1 MDIGTAGRLIL
12 MAALGASAW
21 SLGASA
27 EGARRN
33 SRRLLLSGQRGLYA
47 AGGLLVAAVALLL
60 LALAIR
66 DFSLLYVAGYTSR
79 STPRIF
85 ALTALWA
92 GMEGSLLFWTAIT
105 GVYAVTAILVQSRR
119 RPDLS
124 GVAGAVL
131 AGILAFFCG
140 LLVFGANPFDAAPVV
155 PRDGAGLN
163 PLLQSPF
170 MAIHPVLLY
179 LGLTGFAV
187 PFAFATAGLVTGR
200 LDVRWFTSTRRWTVL
215 AWSFLTIG
223 ILLGAAWAYTEL
235 GWGGYWAWDPV
246 ENSSLLPWLTGTAFL
261 HSVMIQERRGML
273 KIWNV
278 ALVLTTYC
286 LAIFGTFLTRSGLVT
301 SVHTF
306 SESAAGKYFL
316 PFLGALAVG
325 AFGLLGWRFEK
336 LRSRRHLDSMASRE
350 AMFLF
355 NNLFFVAIAFT
366 VLWGTL
372 YPVLV
377 EALSGKKISV
387 GPAFFN
393 TVVTP
398 MGLALLA
405 LTGIGPLVAWRRAS
419 AKSLKRQ
426 FLVPTAMGAAVI
438 VSLAAG
444 GLRSTGALFALGLC
458 AFVASSTLGEFTK
471 GALAHRRPGPL
482 GPLKGLAIVVG
493 RNRRRYGGYVVHLGV
508 VLIFLGLSG
517 SAFERTWVGEMKPGD
532 SFALGRY
539 SVRYD
544 SSRIYSTPEKMVNMA
559 VMEVSSDGQRVDT
572 LRPQRN
578 FHFAQRQPQSE
589 IGLRTTLSEDL
600 YLVLTQMDRS
610 RTVTLRAWINPLVA
624 WIWIGGA
631 VMAAGMLILLSAK
644 PPPLPKSAAAPAR
657 MPEPE
662 LAPERETVGVLAVKN
677 RRAAK
682 AGQGAS

>member
-1 MDIGTAGRLIL
+1 MPLEVQGPPFSLNIDSTGR
-12 MAALGASAW
+12 
-21 SLGASA
+21 
-27 EGARRN
+27 
-33 SRRLLLSGQRGLYA
+33 
-47 AGGLLVAAVALLL
+47 LLL
-60 LALAIR
+60 LAALAAAVWAALASALGTVRRDAKWAASGRRSLVASAGLVIASACLLLYALATR
-66 DFSLLYVAGYTSR
+66 DFSLAYVASYTSL
-79 STPRIF
+79 STPRVF

-105 GVYAVTAILVQSRR
+105 SMYAMTAVLVQAKR
-119 RPDLS
+119 RPDLTPPATAVF
-124 GVAGAVL
+124 GV
-131 AGILAFFCG
+131 IIAFFLG
-140 LLVFGANPFDAAPVV
+140 LLAFGANPFQASSPV
-155 PRDGAGLN
+155 PLNGAGLN

-170 MAIHPVLLY
+170 MTIHPVLLY
-179 LGLTGFAV
+179 LGLTGFSV
-187 PFAFATAGLVTGR
+187 PFAFAMASLLTGK
-200 LDVRWFTSTRRWTVL
+200 LDVRWFTSTRRWTVI

-223 ILLGAAWAYTEL
+223 ILLGAAWAYMEL

-306 SESAAGKYFL
+306 SESAVGKYFL
-316 PFLGALAVG
+316 PFLGVLLVA

-336 LRSRRHLDSMASRE
+336 LRSKRHLDSIASRE

-393 TVVTP
+393 SVIIP
-398 MGLALLA
+398 MGIALLA
-405 LTGIGPLVAWRRAS
+405 LTGIGPLVAWRRATGL
-419 AKSLKRQ
+419 SLRRQ
-426 FLVPTAMGAAVI
+426 FAAPLTVGAAVV
-438 VSLAAG
+438 VSLAARG
-444 GLRSTGALFALGLC
+444 IRSAGAMFALGLS
-458 AFVASSTLGEFTK
+458 AFVATSTISEFAR
-471 GALAHRRPGPL
+471 GARAHRAPGPL
-482 GPLKGLAIVVG
+482 GWAKGLVRVVG

-508 VLIFLGLSG
+508 VLIFVGLSG
-517 SAFERTWVGEMKPGD
+517 AAFKQTWSGAMAPGQ
-532 SFALGRY
+532 SFRIGSY

-544 SSRIYSTPEKMVNMA
+544 SARSYRTPEKMVNMA
-559 VMEVSSDGQRVDT
+559 MMTISDSSGPIAT
-572 LRPQRN
+572 LKPQRN
-578 FHFAQRQPQSE
+578 FHLAQRQPQSE
-589 IGLRTTLSEDL
+589 IGLRSTLSEDL

-610 RTVTLRAWINPLVA
+610 KTISLRAWVNPLVA

-631 VMAAGMLILLSAK
+631 VMAAGMGIILSGK
-644 PPPLPKSAAAPAR
+644 PPEAPAGRAKAAAQARQEEPAAR
-657 MPEPE
+657 VKEPA
-662 LAPERETVGVLAVKN
+662 LR
-677 RRAAK
+677 
-682 AGQGAS
+682 